1 MPCFLFS
8 WPSSTLK
15 TKPSQSASGD
25 KRLTQLSHSHLP
37 DVAGQLLVPLVS
49 LLWLSSTFQKAL
61 PMTSFALKT
70 FSGRASCLKELQL
83 KYLPKKR
90 FSLSSSV
97 FHRFWLQNS
106 WNKVMPAGSIIP
118 STDKIILSRFS

>member
-83 KYLPKKR
+83 KYLPKNA
-90 FSLSSSV
+90 FFAIFVCLSPFLVTKFMEQSDASGIYNTLY
-97 FHRFWLQNS
+97 RQNH
-106 WNKVMPAGSIIP
+106 IE
-118 STDKIILSRFS
+118 